1 MGRKQVWKVLLGSRM
16 ATALREVVGHRVL
29 VPGSL
34 VPPAKLFARDHKAL
48 ARAILDL
55 EQGQW
60 GHVDTAPDD
69 RIQLTFPL
77 YP

>member
-48 ARAILDL
+48 ARHLGPGAGAV
-55 EQGQW
+55 GQRRL
-60 GHVDTAPDD
+60 P
-69 RIQLTFPL
+69 LTTESSSLFP